1 MKRLTDINLGLLLV
15 CWLLTTP
22 ALSADKTQREPV
34 TIEADSAVFDERQGQ
49 SVYTGHVVITQGGMQ
64 IRADEVTVYIEQ
76 NELKR
81 IVARGEPVR
90 FRRQRTGEEEILGEA
105 RRLDYR
111 ADDEQL
117 LLQDQ
122 AWLTQ
127 GGNRFSGQRIEYD
140 IPRERVSAAQGK
152 DGSQRVRV
160 TIQPKPKAPSAE
172 DERP

>member
-1 MKRLTDINLGLLLV
+1 MQRLTDIKTGLLLA
-15 CWLLTTP
+15 CWLLIAP
-22 ALSADKTQREPV
+22 VLSADEGQREPV

-49 SVYTGHVVITQGGMQ
+49 SIYTGHVVITQGGMQ
-64 IRADEVTVYIEQ
+64 IRADEVTVYTKE

-90 FRRQRTGEEEILGEA
+90 FRRQREGEKEILGEA
-105 RRLDYR
+105 RRLDYH
-111 ADDEQL
+111 ADTEHL
-117 LLQDQ
+117 LLQDR

-140 IPRERVSAAQGK
+140 MPRERVSAAQGE

-160 TIQPKPKAPSAE
+160 TIQPKPKAPLPE
-172 DERP
+172 DDRP

>member
-1 MKRLTDINLGLLLV
+1 MQRLTDIKTGLLLA
-15 CWLLTTP
+15 CWLLAAP
-22 ALSADKTQREPV
+22 ALSADEGQREPV

-49 SVYTGHVVITQGGMQ
+49 STYTGHVVITQGGMQ
-64 IRADEVTVYIEQ
+64 VRADEVTVYIEG
-76 NELKR
+76 EALKR

-90 FRRQRTGEEEILGEA
+90 FRQRREGEKEILGEA

-111 ADDEQL
+111 ADDEHL

-140 IPRERVSAAQGK
+140 MRQERVRAAQGK
-152 DGSQRVRV
+152 DGGQRVRV
-160 TIQPKPKAPSAE
+160 TIQPKSKSPPPAGE
-172 DERP
+172 